1 MWFSVSPER
10 SAESQVPFLVLPFG
24 CVPVVRYAPCPMFA
38 RLDRQ
43 TTLCSPLLLS
53 SSCSYAQPG
62 LGTTSC
68 WMHQAPKWLLSCCCG
83 TRRKAWQT
91 EQLLAGLKQGKV
103 ISPNEIY
110 CCYLLKHYLA
120 PRLLDHSGS
129 AAVHFSYIG
138 RWFEEKKKRSK
149 KAKSLIIKIFEF
161 SEYYPNGPVNIT
173 ANMSAALWMCQMTV
187 TVSPFCSITTLL

>member
-1 MWFSVSPER
+1 ML
-10 SAESQVPFLVLPFG
+10 FLVLPFG

-43 TTLCSPLLLS
+43 TTLCSPLLS
-53 SSCSYAQPG
+53 SSFYAQPG

-103 ISPNEIY
+103 ISQNEIY

-120 PRLLDHSGS
+120 PGLLDHSGS
-129 AAVHFSYIG
+129 AVVDFSYIG
-138 RWFEEKKKRSK
+138 RWLEEQNVLKGKKIYHQN
-149 KAKSLIIKIFEF
+149 L
-161 SEYYPNGPVNIT
+161 YYDLNGPVNIT
-173 ANMSAALWMCQMTV
+173 ANMPAALWMCQMTV
-187 TVSPFCSITTLL
+187 AVSPFCSITTLL